1 MTTSIT
7 RYKVWDRTTRIF
19 HWVNATA
26 VILLMLLGTLILNAD
41 QFDIAN
47 MVLLKQ
53 VHSIVGYVFVVN
65 LLWRL
70 IWAFIGGHYARWRQV
85 LPVRL
90 SEIKAFLASLSAGK
104 PKQYLGHNPLAR
116 LIITAFFLVLTVQ
129 GATGLV
135 IAGTDL
141 YSGPFGSYFA
151 NWVTEGDPARLAALQ
166 PGDRS
171 QTVESAYTEMRAF
184 RRPIISTHVYGFY
197 TILTLFLVHLIGVI
211 VSENREKNGLV
222 SAMITGEKVLDE
234 PPADRDHRH

>member
-1 MTTSIT
+1 MTTEIK

-19 HWVNATA
+19 HWINAIS

-41 QFDIAN
+41 RFQFESE
-47 MVLLKQ
+47 VFLKT

-70 IWAFIGGHYARWRQV
+70 IWGFIGGHYARWRQV
-85 LPVRL
+85 LPVGP
-90 SEIKAFLASLSAGK
+90 SEVKAYLAGFSSGK
-104 PKQYLGHNPLAR
+104 PRQYLGHNPMGR

-171 QTVESAYTEMRAF
+171 QTVEAAYTEMRAF

-197 TILTLFLVHLIGVI
+197 TILTLFLIHIIGVI

-222 SAMITGEKVLDE
+222 SAMITGEKVLD
-234 PPADRDHRH
+234 DHPVDGQNKQ